1 MNKSKAVP
9 ISSWDL
15 RVKNKKC
22 LNDVAESSSDFHYFT
37 SLHTAEKILSGTSE
51 NYIYVSP
58 ISGMNDVHERELH
71 SKNGRDVFGLC
82 FCNSDIDNIPMW
94 YLYGGIS
101 GEGARIGITK
111 TKMRDLIA
119 NIDHIYAVNDNKL
132 GQCLKKDVDF
142 TFEYGW
148 IFYRND
154 EGMVEY
160 RNRRYAL
167 IDMLEE
173 FERENYFVKDTEW
186 NYEKEF
192 RIVFHVYGSPPEK
205 IALPLNKKLLMRQ
218 NGGLKVMLAPEL
230 KFAKNEEKEK
240 EKYANLFGLPA
251 QKVSFSKLKIKMDLI
266 ARNRYTIVER
276 FSEVISTLEAKNT
289 TKICEQMQKASLCV
303 EEKQAEPS
311 YP

>member
-1 MNKSKAVP
+1 MIKSETVFINAR
-9 ISSWDL
+9 DL
-15 RVKNKKC
+15 RLKNEKC
-22 LNDVAESSSDFHYFT
+22 LNDIAESNNDFNYFT
-37 SLHTAEKILSGTSE
+37 SLHTAEKILSGDSE

-58 ISGMNDVHERELH
+58 ISKMNDVHERELH
-71 SKNGRDVFGLC
+71 LKNGRNVFGLC
-82 FCNSDIDNIPMW
+82 FCNSDMDNIPMW

-142 TFEYGW
+142 TLEYGW

-160 RNRRYAL
+160 RNRRYVL
-167 IDMLEE
+167 IDKLEE
-173 FERENYFVKDTEW
+173 FELENYFVKDTEW
-186 NYEKEF
+186 SYEKEF

-230 KFAKNEEKEK
+230 KSAKNEEKEK
-240 EKYANLFGLPA
+240 EKYANLFDLPA
-251 QKVSFSKLKIKMDLI
+251 KKVSFSKLKIKMDLI
-266 ARNRYTIVER
+266 SRNCYTIVER
-276 FSEVISTLEAKNT
+276 FSEVISSLEAKDA
-289 TKICEQMQKASLCV
+289 TKICKQMKNKNLCV
-303 EEKQAEPS
+303 EEKQKELS
-311 YP
+311 YR